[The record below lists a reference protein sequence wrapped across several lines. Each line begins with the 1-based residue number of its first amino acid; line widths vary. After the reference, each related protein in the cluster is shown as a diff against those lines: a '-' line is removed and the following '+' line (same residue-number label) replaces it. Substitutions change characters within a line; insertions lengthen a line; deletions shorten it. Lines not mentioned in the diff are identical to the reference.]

1 MQIPPAP
8 QVRNIMRV
16 KNLYIYGDREH
27 LRRLEED
34 YAFMGRQVRLE
45 DDRLIVFVL
54 PRKRKKATT
63 NKPRKR

>member
-1 MQIPPAP
+1 
-8 QVRNIMRV
+8 MRV

-54 PRKRKKATT
+54 PRKRKKAPT